1 MMIKWEADSW
11 EEYVSIQTDKAML
24 KRINRLIS
32 EIRRSPFEGVGKPE
46 ALRYDLTGYWSRRI
60 DDANRLVYR
69 IENETVIIIQCKGH
83 YRPH

>member
-1 MMIKWEADSW
+1 MMIKWVADSW
-11 EEYVSIQTDKAML
+11 EEYVSFQTDKAML

-46 ALRYDLTGYWSRRI
+46 ALRHDLTGYWSRRI